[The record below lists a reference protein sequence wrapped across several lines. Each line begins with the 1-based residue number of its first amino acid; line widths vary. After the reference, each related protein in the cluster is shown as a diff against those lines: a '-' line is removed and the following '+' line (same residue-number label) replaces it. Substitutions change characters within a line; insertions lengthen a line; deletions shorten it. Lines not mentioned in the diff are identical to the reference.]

1 MQAVLDTLR
10 TELADRNIS
19 QRRLS
24 GIIDRRPQ
32 WVIHHLGGT
41 YVLSMDDYILICEGI
56 GIDPVTT
63 LAKALKQ

>member
-10 TELADRNIS
+10 AELSERNLS
-19 QRRLS
+19 QRRL
-24 GIIDRRPQ
+24 GALIDRRPQ
-32 WVIHHLGGT
+32 WVIHHLGGA
-41 YVLSMDDYILICEGI
+41 YVLSMDDYVLICEGI

>member
-10 TELADRNIS
+10 TELADRNLS

-24 GIIDRRPQ
+24 ALIDRRPQ
-32 WVIHHLGGT
+32 WVIHHLGGA

>member
-10 TELADRNIS
+10 AELSERNLS
-19 QRRLS
+19 QRRL
-24 GIIDRRPQ
+24 GAIIDRRPQ
-32 WVIHHLGGT
+32 WVIHHLSGA
-41 YVLSMDDYILICEGI
+41 YVLSMDDYVLICEGI

>member
-1 MQAVLDTLR
+1 MQAVLETLR
-10 TELADRNIS
+10 AELAERNLS

-32 WVIHHLGGT
+32 WVIQHLGGA
-41 YVLSMDDYILICEGI
+41 YVLSMDDYVLICAGI
-56 GIDPVTT
+56 GIDPVAT